1 MTATVPRRV
10 ELRGRYGV
18 RIHSA
23 LHSGAGRL
31 LNLSKD
37 GAYVTT
43 PMHLLPQAQVRL
55 QIVLP
60 EEKRWVETEAI
71 VAWENR
77 GKVRRGDLPPGYGLR
92 FIKISEEA
100 AAVFARMLGAG
111 PSSWGA
117 SAPEPTLEVVES
129 QIPAR
134 HDAVVPE
141 GPPYPL
147 KEDIIRAV
155 TPESAK
161 GIFVLSYDG
170 TQDTWVGRADENLR
184 GALMDFVGAYAYFY
198 HECIDPVDQRFHREC
213 ELFHSFGG
221 DRGQLDNVAHPR
233 PPTES
238 DLTCPICAAEIRG

>member
-1 MTATVPRRV
+1 MATTVPKRV
-10 ELRGRYGV
+10 ELRGKYGV

-23 LHSGAGRL
+23 LHSGAGWL
-31 LNLSKD
+31 LNLAKD

-60 EEKRWVETEAI
+60 EERRWVEAEAV

-77 GKVRRGDLPPGYGLR
+77 GRARRGGLPPGYGLR
-92 FIKISEEA
+92 FIKVPEETA
-100 AAVFARMLGAG
+100 AAFSRMLGGEA
-111 PSSWGA
+111 PAAEPA
-117 SAPEPTLEVVES
+117 SPEPADEV
-129 QIPAR
+129 I
-134 HDAVVPE
+134 VPQ

-147 KEDIIRAV
+147 KEEAIHAV

-170 TQDTWVGRADENLR
+170 TQDAWVGRADENLR
-184 GALMDFVGAYAYFY
+184 DSLTDFVGVYAYFY
-198 HECIDPVDQRFHREC
+198 HECIDVEEERFHREC

-221 DRGQLDNVAHPR
+221 DRGQLDNVAHPL
-233 PPTES
+233 PPAES
-238 DLTCPICAAEIRG
+238 NLTCPICPTQSS